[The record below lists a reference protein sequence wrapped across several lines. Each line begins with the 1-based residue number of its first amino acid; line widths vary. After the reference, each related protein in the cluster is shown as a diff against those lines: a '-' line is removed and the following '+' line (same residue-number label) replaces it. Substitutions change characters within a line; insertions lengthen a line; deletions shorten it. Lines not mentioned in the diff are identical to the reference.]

1 MGVIIWAIAS
11 SNNNS
16 KNSYLNDNA
25 LNDNHVYNQQQKE
38 NSEIAPIDNSNL
50 TDFQRQLQENT
61 KTPQQVEDES
71 WLKEKEQISNTAKR
85 DFSEIKRILLEKA
98 QKGQYSTF
106 NGYKSIS
113 IDYYCTYCTVYIE
126 SIIIIQ
132 RVK

>member
-50 TDFQRQLQENT
+50 TDFQRQLQE
-61 KTPQQVEDES
+61 S
-71 WLKEKEQISNTAKR
+71 
-85 DFSEIKRILLEKA
+85 
-98 QKGQYSTF
+98 
-106 NGYKSIS
+106 
-113 IDYYCTYCTVYIE
+113 
-126 SIIIIQ
+126 
-132 RVK
+132 